1 VSRLPFAA
9 VMASAPVTAATAGI
23 EQAALSLS
31 IGMVGVVLARTI
43 FVVRENARLKR
54 VQPRSETL
62 PLTLAAMLIAGAI
75 IWDRQLGI
83 SMAAFTGLG
92 VGWVAVLL
100 LDILGQRVANVLR
113 AILGMDPSGGVP
125 TDMTDRLRNIDER
138 DKN

>member
-1 VSRLPFAA
+1 MTRAPFLLVA
-9 VMASAPVTAATAGI
+9 ASAPVTAATAGL
-23 EQAALSLS
+23 EQAMLSLG

-54 VQPRSETL
+54 VQPHSETL
-62 PLTLAAMLIAGAI
+62 PLTLAAMLIAGGI

-100 LDILGQRVANVLR
+100 LDILGQRVIEVLR
-113 AILGMDPSGGVP
+113 VILGVKADSAPP
-125 TDMTDRLRNIDER
+125 ADMTDQLRKIDEAE
-138 DKN
+138 